1 MPDKRGLTT
10 PTTKMIVW
18 GRAAGRCQFRN
29 CGKRLDQD
37 LIAGKTSRNNAYVAH
52 VIAAAPGGER
62 GDPELSY
69 ALSDDP
75 ENLMLLCDEHHRL
88 IDDPSNLATYTVD
101 VLMEMKRENEERTD
115 RLLSVRSAKRTT
127 ILQVSAP
134 IGDNETAVPFD
145 DCATAAVANAT
156 LADRHPIEIK
166 LRGMRHK
173 DSDPNY
179 YQTEISSLRKRFDTD
194 VRWRFEERDIEHLSI
209 FGLAP
214 IPILIELG
222 RLISDISDATVFMRH
237 REPSPAWTWPND
249 GSPVSF
255 EAVEGAKS
263 GKAVALKL
271 SVSAEV
277 SDDRIHA
284 AVGDD
289 VSIWE
294 IRSSVLGTTVLRNQA
309 DLTGFRETVGRT
321 FDRIKATHGEETNLM
336 VFPAIPTVCAIE
348 FGRVWQPKAH
358 PPFTIYDQ
366 IAGTGFVAKHAISTE
381 H

>member
-1 MPDKRGLTT
+1 MPEKRGSTT

-37 LIAGKTSRNNAYVAH
+37 LIAGKMSRNNAYVAH
-52 VIAAAPGGER
+52 IIAAAPGGER
-62 GDPELSY
+62 GHPELSY
-69 ALSDDP
+69 TLSDDP
-75 ENLMLLCDEHHRL
+75 YNLMLLCDEHHRL

-101 VLMEMKRENEERTD
+101 VLREMKRESEERTD
-115 RLLSVRSAKRTT
+115 RLLKVRSAKRTT

-145 DCATAAVANAT
+145 DCANAAAANAT

-173 DSDPNY
+173 DSDPTY
-179 YQTEISSLRKRFDTD
+179 YQTEISCLQTRFDKE
-194 VRWRFEERDIEHLSI
+194 VRWRFEEREIEHLSI

-237 REPSPAWTWPND
+237 REPSPAWAWPND

-255 EAVEGAKS
+255 EVVEGAK
-263 GKAVALKL
+263 KCAAVALKL
-271 SVSAEV
+271 SVSTEV
-277 SDDRIHA
+277 SDDRIRA
-284 AVGDD
+284 AVGDE

-294 IRSSVLGTTVLRNQA
+294 IRSSVFGTTVLRNQA
-309 DLTGFRETVGRT
+309 DLTGFREIVGRT
-321 FDRIKATHGEETNLM
+321 FDRIKATHGEAANLM
-336 VFPAIPTVCAIE
+336 VFPAIPTACAIE

-366 IAGTGFVAKHAISTE
+366 IAGAGFLAKHTIETE